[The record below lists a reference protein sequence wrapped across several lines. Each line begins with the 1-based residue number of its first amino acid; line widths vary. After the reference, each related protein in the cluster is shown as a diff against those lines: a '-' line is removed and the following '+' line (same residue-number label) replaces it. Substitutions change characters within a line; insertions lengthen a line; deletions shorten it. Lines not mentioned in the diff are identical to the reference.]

1 MAFFVDRCISCR
13 NRWAKGNNSFSCTIS
28 LMLLSPY
35 SLGSLS
41 SSSLKLM
48 FFDSM
53 LLGISNGI
61 SCWRFKGLF
70 SFQSNIICIKGC
82 PNCFEVREFLNF
94 IKIMRKPR
102 RQFFSIRPLLYS
114 TGKYTT
120 ELLESHGLEC
130 S

>member
-1 MAFFVDRCISCR
+1 MVSVAGDLKVFSAFRATSYASKDVP
-13 NRWAKGNNSFSCTIS
+13 TV
-28 LMLLSPY
+28 
-35 SLGSLS
+35 
-41 SSSLKLM
+41 LK
-48 FFDSM
+48 SE
-53 LLGISNGI
+53 
-61 SCWRFKGLF
+61 K
-70 SFQSNIICIKGC
+70 
-82 PNCFEVREFLNF
+82 FLNF